1 MAKSKVYLTFF
12 LVFLA
17 GCAVLTGCAGEGV
30 IPGAD
35 SGRNAALSNTGLP
48 LLDKELAVEI
58 PALRNQSRGNASG
71 PKIPSGAYSD
81 EFPGIYFIWD
91 SKSADNG
98 YLFVEGAVF
107 NVYESFVLTT
117 KESNEYWDFLIEPQD
132 GQQTAEDGRYIF
144 FLPRASGK
152 NNINMVF
159 LSEWAEKEE
168 DPGDPDDPPGTD
180 PSDDVTVSVSIDY
193 ELSSWDGDILV
204 MLTLSEGEWGNF
216 MLWPDYGSMSNP
228 AMVAE
233 KAAIFKWITLSFADT
248 LYNPVL
254 QFVGGG
260 YDYLKIRTS
269 PLESSENRISINPK
283 VLTFRFTYGYMH
295 LAVVIPEEQIAQNFS
310 RHLPITVTINEEK
323 LAEMKARTDISGNLT
338 VGTKSAVLDT
348 LKEPPVVVPPKED
361 PGNGD
366 DKELPVTD
374 IQYLRLGSSLGPSYP
389 WKYVVLKSTE
399 AGDYSAILRRAEMEI
414 DCGHDTHIATAYPP
428 HPPKYGAKFFE
439 ENNLVMVHKAEGSG
453 GNRLEVEKLSV
464 TDNALNITIKRNGN
478 GVTCDM
484 AYWYILIPVSKDYF
498 DGETVNVDIVTI
510 GYSPPVP
517 ISPIIT
523 IDAL

>member
-1 MAKSKVYLTFF
+1 MAQSKVYLTVF
-12 LVFLA
+12 LALLA

-30 IPGAD
+30 GFPGAD
-35 SGRNAALSNTGLP
+35 SRESAVLSDTGLP

-58 PALRNQSRGNASG
+58 PAVRNQSRRNASG
-71 PKIPSGAYSD
+71 PKIPSGAYSE

-98 YLFVEGAVF
+98 YLFVEGTVF
-107 NVYESFVLTT
+107 KVYESFVLTT
-117 KESNEYWDFLIEPQD
+117 KESNEYWDFFIKPQD
-132 GQQTAEDGRYIF
+132 GQQTAEDGNYIF

-168 DPGDPDDPPGTD
+168 DPADPIDDPPGTD

-193 ELSSWDGDILV
+193 ELANWCCDVLV
-204 MLTLSEGEWGNF
+204 RLTLSEGTWSPIVSHIAMSSDLYWFAHEWVNV
-216 MLWPDYGSMSNP
+216 SS
-228 AMVAE
+228 
-233 KAAIFKWITLSFADT
+233 ADKT
-248 LYNPVL
+248 
-254 QFVGGG
+254 F
-260 YDYLKIRTS
+260 
-269 PLESSENRISINPK
+269 NPK
-283 VLTFRFTYGYMH
+283 VFFMRSGLYYENDPKVLFYRFDCNCGYY
-295 LAVVIPEEQIAQNFS
+295 LNSGVKISEEQALQNFS

-323 LAEMKARTDISGNLT
+323 LAEMKANTDITGNLT

-348 LKEPPVVVPPKED
+348 LKEPVVPPEED

-366 DKELPVTD
+366 DRELPVTD
-374 IQYLRLGSSLGPSYP
+374 IQYLRLHSYLGPSSP

-399 AGDYSAILRRAEMEI
+399 AGDYSAILRQAEMEI

-428 HPPKYGAKFFE
+428 HPPKYGTKFFE

-464 TDNALNITIKRNGN
+464 MDNALNITIKRDANGM
-478 GVTCDM
+478 TCDI
-484 AYWYILIPVSKDYF
+484 AFWYILIPVSKDHF
-498 DGETVNVDIVTI
+498 NGETVNVDIVTI
-510 GYSPPVP
+510 GDLPVP
-517 ISPIIT
+517 ISPIIH
-523 IDAL
+523 